1 MIQCMHCNNIVELY
15 CTATSLSPGEWK
27 GIMFQENSNLS
38 SDEAS
43 YNGIGLLDNT
53 NAGKIMGTVS
63 ACFSASGHK
72 FIGATPISVHAH
84 NSGVKN

>member
-15 CTATSLSPGEWK
+15 CTATSLSPAPGEWK
-27 GIMFQENSNLS
+27 GIMFQENSSLSSDAS

-53 NAGKIMGTVS
+53 NAGKQVL
-63 ACFSASGHK
+63 
-72 FIGATPISVHAH
+72 
-84 NSGVKN
+84 